1 MAEISAV
8 AGFEQPEELR
18 AESIEDLEAGDTGEV
33 SSVGALPKAESTE
46 MDQPTPLDPQ
56 DDAVPS
62 SFNTFRLRVPAEEVT
77 PKPRGGKGRS
87 IVPRMLLA
95 RSKTSIAHE
104 PQTLRQVGRS
114 VSSVGTSGTFFQE
127 ARPVVGTT
135 YFPAPPAST
144 QTAVVVCLYNE
155 VGPELARTIDSLAA
169 SGCPLDVVVV
179 ADGLA
184 KLSASMQ
191 RYLGETFQLDGA
203 PGLLQAGRVWGAR
216 DQIFVSRPISL
227 GGSGSRFTLLLKR
240 FNHKKINTHEWFFRA
255 HCPDTR
261 CRYALTTDT
270 GCVFRSGT

>member
-135 YFPAPPAST
+135 HFPAPPAST
-144 QTAVVVCLYNE
+144 QTAVAVCLYNE
-155 VGPELARTIDSLAA
+155 VGPALARTIDPLAA
-169 SGCPLDVVVV
+169 PGRPACPAAAARRRRV
-179 ADGLA
+179 A
-184 KLSASMQ
+184 S
-191 RYLGETFQLDGA
+191 
-203 PGLLQAGRVWGAR
+203 PAGRWSATR
-216 DQIFVSRPISL
+216 R
-227 GGSGSRFTLLLKR
+227 R
-240 FNHKKINTHEWFFRA
+240 RA
-255 HCPDTR
+255 SPSSTR
-261 CRYALTTDT
+261 CQARASPRRRPPSARSSRLPT
-270 GCVFRSGT
+270 GSCARRWWSWWISNSNKFFSCSR